1 MKVILMTMLY
11 DIKADYDQTTN
22 LVGTEMEEEYREL
35 LISTMKEMD
44 APSWQFERIG
54 LVGE

>member
-54 LVGE
+54 LVGD